1 MQIEDIYKLFLE
13 SEGICT
19 DSRQTKK
26 NTIFFSLK
34 GKNFNGNLFADQALS
49 QGCSFCV
56 IDDKKYKKSEKY
68 ILVDDV
74 LICLQELASLHRSK
88 LACSLIAITGSNGKT
103 TSKELISSVLR
114 KKYNVLSTEG
124 NLNNHIGVPLTLLK
138 LNKSHHFAVIEMG
151 ANHLKEIELLCE
163 IAKPNF
169 GIITNIGKAHLEG
182 FGSIDNIL
190 IGKTELY
197 RYLDK
202 NNGTVF
208 VNSDDKKL
216 SKSTYGLN
224 SISYGSESIYA
235 PRITID
241 DIYVN
246 IFCLGITFKSNLIG
260 KYQKF
265 NLALAICIGDYF
277 KIDKFLIQEAIQNYI
292 PKNNRSQI
300 IKTKRNK
307 VLMDAYNA
315 NPNSMRET
323 INYFDHINYEKKFLI
338 LGDMLELGDTSEI
351 EHKEIINLITE
362 KDYEFILVGDIF
374 SSIKKENS
382 FKNVDSV
389 PKKNLLELEKYFILV
404 KGSRSITLEKILNY
418 L

>member
-1 MQIEDIYKLFLE
+1 MQLKDIYKLFLE
-13 SEGICT
+13 SEGVCT
-19 DSRQTKK
+19 DSRQIKK

-34 GKNFNGNLFADQALS
+34 GRNFNGNLFADQALS
-49 QGCSFCV
+49 QGCTFCV
-56 IDDKKYKKSEKY
+56 IDDKKYKKSEKH

-74 LICLQELASLHRSK
+74 LICLQDLASLHRTK
-88 LACSLIAITGSNGKT
+88 LACSVIAITGSNGKT
-103 TSKELISSVLR
+103 TSKELISNVLR

-138 LNKSHHFAVIEMG
+138 LNKSHQFAVIEMG

-169 GIITNIGKAHLEG
+169 GLITNIGKAHIEG

-190 IGKTELY
+190 KGKTELY
-197 RYLDK
+197 RYLK
-202 NNGTVF
+202 KINGTVF

-216 SKSTYGLN
+216 SKNTYGLN

-235 PRITID
+235 SQIIID

-246 IFCLGITFKSNLIG
+246 IFCLGINFKSNLIG
-260 KYQKF
+260 KYQIF
-265 NLALAICIGDYF
+265 NIGSAVCIGDYF
-277 KIDKFLIQEAIQNYI
+277 KIDKFLIQEAIQNYL
-292 PKNNRSQI
+292 PNNNRSQI

-315 NPNSMRET
+315 NPTSLRET
-323 INYFDHINYEKKFLI
+323 INYFDYINYEKKFLI
-338 LGDMLELGDTSEI
+338 LGDMLELGDTSEN
-351 EHKEIINLITE
+351 EHKEIIKLVTNKE
-362 KDYEFILVGDIF
+362 YEFILVGDMF
-374 SSIKKENS
+374 SSINKENS

-389 PKKNLLELEKYFILV
+389 PKKNLLELENYFILV

>member
-1 MQIEDIYKLFLE
+1 MQLKDIYKLFLE
-13 SEGICT
+13 SEGVCT
-19 DSRQTKK
+19 DSRQIKK

-34 GKNFNGNLFADQALS
+34 GRNFNGNLFADQALS

-74 LICLQELASLHRSK
+74 LICLQELASFHRTK
-88 LACSLIAITGSNGKT
+88 FACSVIAITGSNGKT
-103 TSKELISSVLR
+103 TSKELISNVLR

-124 NLNNHIGVPLTLLK
+124 NLNNHIGVPLTLLQ
-138 LNKSHHFAVIEMG
+138 LNESHQFAVIEMG
-151 ANHLKEIELLCE
+151 ANHLNEIELLCE

-169 GIITNIGKAHLEG
+169 GLITNIGKAHIEG

-190 IGKTELY
+190 KGKTELY
-197 RYLDK
+197 RYLKK

-216 SKSTYGLN
+216 SKSTNGLN
-224 SISYGSESIYA
+224 SISYGSNSIYA
-235 PRITID
+235 SQITID

-246 IFCLGITFKSNLIG
+246 IFCLGINFKSNLIG
-260 KYQKF
+260 KYQIF
-265 NLALAICIGDYF
+265 NLASAVCIGDYF

-300 IKTKRNK
+300 IETKRNK

-315 NPNSMRET
+315 NPTSMRET
-323 INYFDHINYEKKFLI
+323 INYFDYINYEKKFLI
-338 LGDMLELGDTSEI
+338 LGDMLELGDKSEN
-351 EHKEIINLITE
+351 EHKEILNLITNKE
-362 KDYEFILVGDIF
+362 YEFILVGDIF
-374 SSIKKENS
+374 SSINKENS

>member
-13 SEGICT
+13 SEGVCT
-19 DSRQTKK
+19 DSRKTKK

-34 GKNFNGNLFADQALS
+34 GKNFNGNLFADQAIS

-114 KKYNVLSTEG
+114 KKFNVLSTEG

-138 LNKSHHFAVIEMG
+138 LNKSHQLAVIEMG

-169 GIITNIGKAHLEG
+169 GIITNIGKAHIEG

-197 RYLDK
+197 RYLEK

-235 PRITID
+235 PQITID

-246 IFCLGITFKSNLIG
+246 IFCLGMTFKSNLIG

-265 NLALAICIGDYF
+265 NIALAICIGDYF

-323 INYFDHINYEKKFLI
+323 INYFDYINYEKKFLI
-338 LGDMLELGDTSEI
+338 LGDMLELGDTSEN
-351 EHKEIINLITE
+351 EHKEIINLITNKE
-362 KDYEFILVGDIF
+362 YEFILVGDIF
-374 SSIKKENS
+374 SSINKENS

-404 KGSRSITLEKILNY
+404 KGSRSVTLEKILNY

>member
-13 SEGICT
+13 SEGVCT
-19 DSRQTKK
+19 DSRKTKK

-34 GKNFNGNLFADQALS
+34 GKNFNGNLFADQAIS

-114 KKYNVLSTEG
+114 KKFNVLSTEG

-138 LNKSHHFAVIEMG
+138 LNKSHQLAVIEMG

-169 GIITNIGKAHLEG
+169 GIITNIGKAHIEG

-197 RYLDK
+197 RYLEK

-235 PRITID
+235 PQITID

-246 IFCLGITFKSNLIG
+246 IFCLGMTFKSNLIG

-265 NLALAICIGDYF
+265 NIALAICIGDYF

-323 INYFDHINYEKKFLI
+323 INYFDYINYEKKFLI
-338 LGDMLELGDTSEI
+338 LGDMLELGNTSEN
-351 EHKEIINLITE
+351 EHKEIIDLITYKE
-362 KDYEFILVGDIF
+362 YEFILVGDIF
-374 SSIKKENS
+374 SSINKENS

-389 PKKNLLELEKYFILV
+389 PKKKLLELEKYFILV

>member
-13 SEGICT
+13 SEGVCT
-19 DSRQTKK
+19 DSRKTKK

-34 GKNFNGNLFADQALS
+34 GKNFNGNLFADQAIS

-56 IDDKKYKKSEKY
+56 IDDKKYKKGEKY

-114 KKYNVLSTEG
+114 KKFNVLSTEG

-138 LNKSHHFAVIEMG
+138 LNKSHQLAVIEMG

-169 GIITNIGKAHLEG
+169 GIITNIGKAHIEG

-197 RYLDK
+197 RYLEK

-235 PRITID
+235 PQITID
-241 DIYVN
+241 DLYVN
-246 IFCLGITFKSNLIG
+246 ILCLGMTFKSNLIG

-265 NLALAICIGDYF
+265 NIALAICIGDYF

-300 IKTKRNK
+300 IETKRNK

-315 NPNSMRET
+315 NPTSMRET
-323 INYFDHINYEKKFLI
+323 INYFDYINYEKKFLI
-338 LGDMLELGDTSEI
+338 LGDMLELGNTSEN
-351 EHKEIINLITE
+351 EHKEIINLITNKE
-362 KDYEFILVGDIF
+362 YEFILVGDIF
-374 SSIKKENS
+374 SSINKENS

-389 PKKNLLELEKYFILV
+389 PKKKLLELEKYFILV

>member
-13 SEGICT
+13 SEGVCT
-19 DSRQTKK
+19 DSRKTKK

-56 IDDKKYKKSEKY
+56 IDDKKYKKGEKY

-114 KKYNVLSTEG
+114 KKFNVLSTEG

-138 LNKSHHFAVIEMG
+138 LNKSHQLAVIEMG

-169 GIITNIGKAHLEG
+169 GIITNIGKAHIEG

-197 RYLDK
+197 RYLEK

-235 PRITID
+235 PQITID

-246 IFCLGITFKSNLIG
+246 IFCLGTTFKSNLIG

-265 NLALAICIGDYF
+265 NIALAICIGDYF

-323 INYFDHINYEKKFLI
+323 INYFDYINYEKKFLI

-362 KDYEFILVGDIF
+362 KEYEFILVGDIF

-404 KGSRSITLEKILNY
+404 KGSRSVTLEKILNY

>member
-13 SEGICT
+13 SEGVCT
-19 DSRQTKK
+19 DSRKTKK

-34 GKNFNGNLFADQALS
+34 GKNFNGNLFADQAIS

-56 IDDKKYKKSEKY
+56 IDDKKYKKSEKH

-114 KKYNVLSTEG
+114 KKFNVLSTEG

-138 LNKSHHFAVIEMG
+138 LNKSHQLAVIEMG

-169 GIITNIGKAHLEG
+169 GIITNIGKAHIEG

-197 RYLDK
+197 RYLEK

-235 PRITID
+235 PQITID

-246 IFCLGITFKSNLIG
+246 IFCLGMTFKSNLIG

-265 NLALAICIGDYF
+265 NIALAICIGDYF

-323 INYFDHINYEKKFLI
+323 INYFDYINYEKKFLI

-362 KDYEFILVGDIF
+362 KEYEFILVGDIF
-374 SSIKKENS
+374 SSIKKEHS
-382 FKNVDSV
+382 FKNVDLV

-404 KGSRSITLEKILNY
+404 KGSRSVTLEKILNY

>member
-13 SEGICT
+13 SEGVCT
-19 DSRQTKK
+19 DSRKAKK

-34 GKNFNGNLFADQALS
+34 GKNFNGNLFADQAIS

-114 KKYNVLSTEG
+114 KKFNVLSTEG

-138 LNKSHHFAVIEMG
+138 LNKSHQLAVIEMG

-169 GIITNIGKAHLEG
+169 GIITNIGKAHIEG

-197 RYLDK
+197 RYLEK

-235 PRITID
+235 PQITID

-246 IFCLGITFKSNLIG
+246 IFCLGMTFKSNLIG

-265 NLALAICIGDYF
+265 NIALAICIGDYF

-323 INYFDHINYEKKFLI
+323 INYFDYINYEKKFLI

-362 KDYEFILVGDIF
+362 KEYEFILVGDIF

-389 PKKNLLELEKYFILV
+389 PKKSLLELEKYFILV
-404 KGSRSITLEKILNY
+404 KGSRSVTLEKILNY

>member
-1 MQIEDIYKLFLE
+1 
-13 SEGICT
+13 
-19 DSRQTKK
+19 
-26 NTIFFSLK
+26 
-34 GKNFNGNLFADQALS
+34 
-49 QGCSFCV
+49 
-56 IDDKKYKKSEKY
+56 
-68 ILVDDV
+68 
-74 LICLQELASLHRSK
+74 
-88 LACSLIAITGSNGKT
+88 
-103 TSKELISSVLR
+103 
-114 KKYNVLSTEG
+114 
-124 NLNNHIGVPLTLLK
+124 
-138 LNKSHHFAVIEMG
+138 MG

-169 GIITNIGKAHLEG
+169 GLITNIGKAHVEG

-190 IGKTELY
+190 KGKTELY
-197 RYLDK
+197 RYLKK

-224 SISYGSESIYA
+224 SISYGSESRYA
-235 PRITID
+235 SQIIID

-260 KYQKF
+260 KYQIF
-265 NLALAICIGDYF
+265 NLASAVCIGDYF

-300 IKTKRNK
+300 IETKRNK

-315 NPNSMRET
+315 NPTSMRET
-323 INYFDHINYEKKFLI
+323 INYFDYINYEKKFLI
-338 LGDMLELGDTSEI
+338 LGDMLELGNTSEN
-351 EHKEIINLITE
+351 EHKEIIDLITNKE
-362 KDYEFILVGDIF
+362 YEFILVGDIF
-374 SSIKKENS
+374 SSIYKENS

-389 PKKNLLELEKYFILV
+389 PKKKLLELEKYFILV